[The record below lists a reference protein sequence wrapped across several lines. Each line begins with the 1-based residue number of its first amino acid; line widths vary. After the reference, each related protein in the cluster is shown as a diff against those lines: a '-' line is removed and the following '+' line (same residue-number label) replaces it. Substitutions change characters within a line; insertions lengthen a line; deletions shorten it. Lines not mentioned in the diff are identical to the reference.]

1 MKDNLHLIAR
11 HVQCEIFDH
20 NFKCRPNQLPVK
32 LSKYLYKKCWPKCH
46 SQEKK
51 KNENY
56 SNSGHDTAV
65 KYVNFA

>member
-51 KNENY
+51 KMKTIPILAMTRQ
-56 SNSGHDTAV
+56 SNM
-65 KYVNFA
+65 

>member
-1 MKDNLHLIAR
+1 MPTKSTASQIVKIF
-11 HVQCEIFDH
+11 VQ
-20 NFKCRPNQLPVK
+20 KVLAKV
-32 LSKYLYKKCWPKCH
+32 
-46 SQEKK
+46 SQPGKKK

>member
-46 SQEKK
+46 SQAKK
-51 KNENY
+51 KKKMKTIPILAMTRQ
-56 SNSGHDTAV
+56 SNM
-65 KYVNFA
+65 

>member
-51 KNENY
+51 KKMKTIPILAMTQQ
-56 SNSGHDTAV
+56 SNM
-65 KYVNFA
+65 